1 MTPYYE
7 RNGIAIFCGDC
18 LEVMPGLE
26 LEFDAIIADLPFGI
40 TACDWDTVI
49 PFEPLWREYKRLI
62 KANGA
67 VVLFGSQPFTSM
79 LVMSNL
85 EWFKHEWIWQKNT
98 GGNFLNVVREPMK
111 EHESVLLFSS
121 GNSTYN
127 RQMQNRSEAGIKRQ
141 SSPFQ
146 PSALSDNYNNFTP
159 KVVERE
165 VFFRVPSSVQKFNR
179 ELGLHPTQKPVSLI
193 SYMVRTYTNPGEL
206 IIDNA
211 MGSGTTLL
219 AAQNEGRRAIGIEI
233 SEEYCK
239 IAVDRL
245 RQPSFFSL
253 STRGNVEARQLEL
266 MPSEEGGLHER

>member
-1 MTPYYE
+1 MLKPFYDKNNIT
-7 RNGIAIFCGDC
+7 IFCGDC
-18 LEVMPGLE
+18 LEVMPRLE
-26 LEFDAIIADLPFGI
+26 LEFDVIICDLPYGQ
-40 TACDWDTVI
+40 TACSWDTVI
-49 PFEPLWREYKRLI
+49 PFESLWREYKRLI
-62 KANGA
+62 KENGA
-67 VVLFGSQPFTSM
+67 VVLFGSQPFTSR
-79 LVMSNL
+79 VVVSKL
-85 EWFKHEWIWQKNT
+85 EWFKHEWIWQKNS

-121 GNSTYN
+121 GNWTYN

-146 PSALSDNYNNFTP
+146 PSALSDNYNTFTP
-159 KVVERE
+159 KVVERDML
-165 VFFRVPSSVQKFNR
+165 FRVPSSVQKFNR
-179 ELGLHPTQKPVSLI
+179 ELGYHPTQKPVSLI

-206 IIDNA
+206 ILDNA

-219 AAQNEGRRAIGIEI
+219 AAQNEGRRAVGIEI

-253 STRGNVEARQLEL
+253 PTNGKAKVEARQLEL
-266 MPSEEGGLHER
+266 MPGE